1 VPHVEIR
8 KSGWLT
14 TVQDAGRWGHQSRGV
29 SVSGPMDWASHRLA
43 NRLVGNP
50 FGAATLE
57 VTMGGLEL
65 TFDGDVQF
73 AIAGAEFQLDLSGQ
87 VVGMNR
93 AVRAAA
99 GSFLKF
105 GPRSRGARA
114 YLAVAG
120 GVIVPPV
127 LGSRAT
133 HIASRLGGFEGRA
146 LRAGD
151 RLQVGSGPLPRE
163 PVTYRFDQRIPDG
176 GAQVRVLPGPQLDRF
191 PPRTLETL
199 QSSRYVLSPKSDRMG
214 YRLEGQPLPWA
225 ANEELISGA
234 TVAGAV
240 QVPSSGLPI
249 LLLADC
255 ATTGGYPILAVV
267 ISADLPL
274 VGQLVPGDWVEFTA
288 CTRDAAIAALKEW
301 ERRLSPPE
309 T

>member
-1 VPHVEIR
+1 
-8 KSGWLT
+8 
-14 TVQDAGRWGHQSRGV
+14 
-29 SVSGPMDWASHRLA
+29 MDWASHRLA

-50 FGAATLE
+50 VAAATLE

-105 GPRSRGARA
+105 GPRLRGARA

-151 RLQVGSGPLPRE
+151 RLQVGSGLLPRE
-163 PVTYRFDQRIPDG
+163 PVTDRFDQTIPDG

-214 YRLEGQPLPWA
+214 YRLEGQPLPWG

-249 LLLADC
+249 LLMADC

-267 ISADLPL
+267 ISADLPSS
-274 VGQLVPGDWVEFTA
+274 VSWCQAIGSSHR
-288 CTRDAAIAALKEW
+288 CTRDAAIAALKVW
-301 ERRLSPPE
+301 NAACSRLADCRLP
-309 T
+309 TAN